1 MDAMRDDEDWTGRP
15 PEGRHGR
22 ERSRPG
28 YWRDQWQAQVAL
40 SILGVVVVLAAVAI
54 LLLA

>member
-1 MDAMRDDEDWTGRP
+1 MTDDDDWTGRP

-28 YWRDQWQAQVAL
+28 FWRSQWQAQVAL
-40 SILGVVVVLAAVAI
+40 SILGVVVLLAALAV